1 MWSLE
6 SGLGSR
12 HLSGGV
18 TTAGLIAII
27 ASVAGMVL
35 GLVLVGSIA
44 ADLAA
49 TMSLSRSAMGA
60 IGDTIEVL
68 DDAAGRIDESLDA
81 AAGSVS
87 GASDTA
93 AAAATG
99 LEEMA
104 LFLDEGLPDQI
115 EAIRQSMPAAIQ
127 AAGAVDATL
136 SALSFFGV
144 DYNPDEPFDESLR
157 RVEAALTGLPDDL
170 RTQSESLQGLVPA
183 ARELSLETDRLALAL
198 DALQQD
204 LGSLQELTDSYQAT
218 VEQAE
223 ATIEA
228 TESSLAGQAWLLRA
242 LVVAAAV
249 AGLAVGGALILIGS
263 ALAQVVEE
271 PETDPAFPTSSS

>member
-1 MWSLE
+1 MWSTEFGLDSKRLR
-6 SGLGSR
+6 SGL
-12 HLSGGV
+12 
-18 TTAGLIAII
+18 TAAGLLTIT
-27 ASVAGMVL
+27 ASVVGLVL
-35 GLVLVGSIA
+35 GLMLVGSLA
-44 ADLAA
+44 TDLAA
-49 TMSLSRSAMGA
+49 TMSVSRSAMAA

-68 DDAAGRIDESLDA
+68 DEAAGRIDESLDA

-136 SALSFFGV
+136 NALSFFGV

-170 RTQSESLQGLVPA
+170 RTQSDSLQGMVPA

-198 DALQQD
+198 TALQQD
-204 LGSLQELTDSYQAT
+204 LGSLQELTDTYQST

-228 TESSLAGQAWLLRA
+228 TESSLAENAWLLRA

-249 AGLAVGGALILIGS
+249 AGLAVGGALVLIGR
-263 ALAQVVEE
+263 ALAPVVEE
-271 PETDPAFPTSSS
+271 PETHPARSD